1 MAIRVRF
8 GPAGKPVQYKGAM
21 LGVPEF
27 LHGIGLDALEYQA
40 VRGVRI
46 SEPDATALGEEAKK
60 YDVALSLHAPYFI
73 NLAGSG
79 ETIEKSIER
88 LVQSAKAAE
97 WMGARPIVF
106 HAAYYGKKGKE
117 GALRSTIEALR
128 KAVELCEAEGVERP
142 AFSPETMGRDAQL
155 GTIDEVLAVC
165 SEVPGAVPTVD
176 WAHIHARG
184 RGSLKTVGDVLKVIE
199 QIEKVDPSYLKPLHT
214 HFTKVEFGAGG
225 EKKHH
230 TLDEEGYG
238 PDFSIVAKALIE
250 AGVDAVVI
258 SESPILEVD
267 GLKMKETL
275 AELLEDA

>member
-8 GPAGKPVQYKGAM
+8 GPAGKPIQYKGAM

-27 LHGIGLDALEYQA
+27 LHSIGLDALEYQA

-46 SEPDATALGEEAKK
+46 SELDAKALGDEAKK

-73 NLAGSG
+73 NLAGSD

-88 LVQSAKAAE
+88 LVQSARAAK

-106 HAAYYGKKGKE
+106 HAAYYGGRGKE
-117 GALRSTIEALR
+117 GALRSTIDALK
-128 KAVELCEAEGVERP
+128 KAVELCEAEGIEKP
-142 AFSPETMGRDAQL
+142 PFSPETMGRDAQL
-155 GTIDEVLAVC
+155 GTVGEVLAIC
-165 SEVPGAVPTVD
+165 SEVPGAVPTID

-184 RGSLKTVGDVLKVIE
+184 RGSLKTVDDILKIIE
-199 QIEKVDPSYLKPLHT
+199 QVEKADSSYLKPLHT
-214 HFTKVEFGAGG
+214 HFTKVEYGSAG

-230 TLDEEGYG
+230 TLDEEDYG
-238 PDFSIVAKALIE
+238 PDFSIVAQALVQ
-250 AGVDAVVI
+250 AGVDAVVV

-267 GLKMKETL
+267 SLKMKEIL
-275 AELLEDA
+275 ARLLEGA